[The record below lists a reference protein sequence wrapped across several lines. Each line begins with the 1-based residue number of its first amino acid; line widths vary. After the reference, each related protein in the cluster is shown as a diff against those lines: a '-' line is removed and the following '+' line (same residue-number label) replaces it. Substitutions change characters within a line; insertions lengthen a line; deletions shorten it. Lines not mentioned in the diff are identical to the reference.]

1 MGSSRSVGIR
11 RGYARKVGG
20 ALLVGAVLLATA
32 VTAGAQPAPEA
43 ATGSPGGQSAP
54 GGGAA
59 LATGRAVEASPADG
73 ATAPAANDTRSAT
86 PPLGD
91 YTPEAYRAAKARA
104 QQADVPEAAVG
115 SALRLDAGVGKAGQ
129 PAAPTLSLQ
138 WGSFPFTG
146 WNPPDAQVA
155 VGPSNGVAAVNGG
168 VKVFSKTGSQSASWS
183 LESFF
188 PATARCGT
196 SSCPSGTTT
205 FDPWV
210 IYDSLSGR
218 FVVLALARNATTK
231 LSRIVLAVSKT
242 STASTSTSGWW
253 MYGLDAKLRGNTSV
267 EDWLDYAKVGVT
279 NNALVITGNQFN
291 WSNSFVTSKIKVLW
305 KSQIYNGVSSVN
317 WYDFWNLNGS
327 PFGVHPASSSVSS
340 TTAYLVN
347 TDSSGSTQL
356 KLRTLAIPTTTPGTP
371 TLSAQIARTVSAYST
386 PPDARQPGS
395 STRIDTGDSRVTMA
409 VRSAAGIFAVHTT
422 SCTWS
427 GVAEARSCIRY
438 YQIDP
443 GTLSVT
449 KWGGLGN
456 RDFFYSYPAV
466 AADSS
471 GGIVV
476 PFQYSGA
483 TAYMS
488 NRYTARAGTETSLQN
503 SSPLGTGTGCFV
515 RLGADGRNRQGD
527 YSGASYD
534 ASTKK
539 FWVMGEHSSGTSS
552 TCSNNTWTTR
562 IGVVNAP

>member
-1 MGSSRSVGIR
+1 M
-11 RGYARKVGG
+11 
-20 ALLVGAVLLATA
+20 GAVLLATA

-59 LATGRAVEASPADG
+59 LATGRAVEASPDDG
-73 ATAPAANDTRSAT
+73 ATAPATSAAGQRSSR
-86 PPLGD
+86 LGD

-104 QQADVPEAAVG
+104 QQADTAEASSSPVRIDTG
-115 SALRLDAGVGKAGQ
+115 VSAAGQ
-129 PAAPTLSLQ
+129 AEAPALSTSWQ
-138 WGSFPFTG
+138 SFSYTG
-146 WNPPDAQVA
+146 WIPPDSQVA

-168 VKVFSKTGSQSASWS
+168 VRVFSKAGSQSASWT
-183 LESFF
+183 LDTFF

-210 IYDSLSGR
+210 TYDSLSGR
-218 FVVLALARNATTK
+218 FVVLALARNTTTK

-253 MYGLDAKLRGNTSV
+253 MYGLNAKLRGNTSV
-267 EDWLDYAKVGVT
+267 DDWLDYAKVGVT
-279 NNALVITGNQFN
+279 TNALVITGNQFS

-305 KSQIYNGVSSVN
+305 KSQIYNGSSSVN

-327 PFGVHPASSSVSS
+327 PFGVHAASSSVSG

-347 TDSSGSTQL
+347 TDSGGSSQL
-356 KLRTLAIPTTTPGTP
+356 KLRTLSIPTTTPGTP

-395 STRIDTGDSRVTMA
+395 STRIDTGDSRLMMA

-443 GTLSVT
+443 ITLLVT

-456 RDFFYSYPAV
+456 ADFFYSYPAV
-466 AADSS
+466 AANSA

-483 TAYMS
+483 TVYLS

-503 SSPLGTGTGCFV
+503 SSPLGTGTGCYV
-515 RLGADGRNRQGD
+515 RLDGSGRNRQGD

-534 ASTKK
+534 ASTGK

-552 TCSNNTWTTR
+552 TCSNNTWTAR